1 MVRKLQH
8 VLQKRKEE
16 MYQYYYKGIGSSIRK
31 RRLEMRM
38 TQEILAKGIC
48 SNTYISKIENNA
60 IVVKRENLSLIMER
74 MNLPLSAIGFPEEMV
89 DILERSF
96 RLFCQKDI
104 HGYEQLIADI
114 AKYEFGILIQV
125 ARLGYYVLIGDSD
138 AARPIYDELFR
149 YLNALEE
156 YGLVIFILYACW
168 YNILVFDYET
178 ARNIIELIESSLYLS
193 DDIFAMFH
201 YLEYVIYGNLH
212 SFHKARSGLLMARGY
227 FFESNNLARMGEM
240 MVYKNLFELYEY
252 PEANFIFNAE
262 GIDYLSPSQR
272 NFYLWMLTT
281 ANTNPDSFRDFF
293 DPSGKY
299 CFEFLYF
306 LAIRYHQDGLIEA
319 YEKTKVQLAEKICE
333 KPAPVDFHQLLIQRE
348 HKHSLEYKEN
358 LINILLPYILSIQN
372 IHLLRLLTDEVV
384 EICSRN
390 KRYKDAL
397 GYQEKFKQTL
407 FQLQSLKKYAI
418 D

>member
-1 MVRKLQH
+1 MVRKLQS

-31 RRLEMRM
+31 RRLEMKL

-60 IVVKRENLSLIMER
+60 IVVKRENLALIMER

-89 DILERSF
+89 DILDRSF
-96 RLFCQKDI
+96 RLFCQKDKT
-104 HGYEQLIADI
+104 GYEVLMSEI

-125 ARLGYYVLIGDSD
+125 ARLGYYVLMGDSD
-138 AARPIYDELFR
+138 SARPIYQELFR
-149 YLNALEE
+149 FLNTLEE
-156 YGLVIFILYACW
+156 YGLVIFILFACW
-168 YNILVFDYET
+168 YNILICDFET

-212 SFHKARSGLLMARGY
+212 CFHKARSGLLMARGY

-252 PEANFIFNAE
+252 PEAKLTFSPE

-272 NFYLWMLTT
+272 NYYLWMMTT
-281 ANTNPDSFRDFF
+281 ANADPESFQKHF
-293 DPSGKY
+293 DPTGKY

-306 LAIRYHQDGLIEA
+306 LAIRYHIEGQTES
-319 YEKTKVQLAEKICE
+319 YEKTKRLLAEKVCQ
-333 KPAPVDFHQLLIQRE
+333 KPSPVDFHQLLIQRE
-348 HKHSLEYKEN
+348 HKQSLEYKEN
-358 LINILLPYILSIQN
+358 LVNVFYPYVLSLQN
-372 IHLLRLLTDEVV
+372 IHLMRLLTNEVV
-384 EICSRN
+384 EILTRH

-397 GYQEKFKQTL
+397 GYQEKYKQTL
-407 FQLQSLKKYAI
+407 FQLQTVKKYAI